1 MKTIIIS
8 PSGNLYGSEQV
19 LIDYLQ
25 SGNSKH
31 KVYVPVK
38 SSLSIFLNKI
48 NINYSNYF
56 NLWLLYFS
64 VIIDLLFRSYTT
76 VYLNE
81 AGHSKYISYLAGIL
95 KNKKFVIHIR
105 LLEDCNSNRYPL
117 GHLSNITFVTV
128 SEFIANNFLYS
139 SKVIH
144 DGYNFI
150 KNNNWVSEIDSTIKI
165 GIIGRI
171 TKSKGFDEFISLFN
185 HISNS
190 DVEFHFYGDVS
201 SDVELI
207 SSMNDLQ
214 NAHKILFHGFVESKD
229 LIYSNINLVIHL
241 NKQEPLGRIFFEALD
256 YGIPLIGYHKG
267 GIGEIVNTINYP
279 HFVKNDDTNFNQQIL
294 GDLLNYKK
302 LLFQYRT
309 SLEIARENAKQYFSV
324 LNYTQELNTLL

>member
-31 KVYVPVK
+31 KVYVPAK
-38 SSLSIFLNKI
+38 SLLFNFLSKI
-48 NINYSNYF
+48 NIKYSNYSN
-56 NLWLLYFS
+56 LWFLYLF
-64 VIIDLLFRSYTT
+64 VFIDLLFRSYST

-81 AGHSKYISYLAGIL
+81 AGHSKYISYLAVIF

-128 SEFIANNFLYS
+128 SEFISNNFPYP

-144 DGYNFI
+144 DGYNFT
-150 KNNNWVSEIDSTIKI
+150 KNNNWVSEIDNTIKI

-185 HISNS
+185 HISHL
-190 DVEFHFYGDVS
+190 DVEFHFFGDVS

-207 SSMNDLQ
+207 SSMNDIQ
-214 NAHKILFHGFVESKD
+214 NAHKIMFHGFVESKD
-229 LIYSNINLVIHL
+229 LIYSNINLVLHL
-241 NKQEPLGRIFFEALD
+241 NKQESLGRIFFEALD
-256 YGIPLIGYHKG
+256 YGIPLIGFHKG
-267 GIGEIVNTINYP
+267 GIGEISDCINYP
-279 HFVKNDDTNFNQQIL
+279 HFVKNDITNY
-294 GDLLNYKK
+294 LNA
-302 LLFQYRT
+302 
-309 SLEIARENAKQYFSV
+309 LETKTLHPN
-324 LNYTQELNTLL
+324 ELSG